1 MTRITSSSAAR
12 TEIDAAKASTLRRH
26 VATIAAHFRRH
37 ARQGTKAPTTQTM
50 EFAFET
56 SCEHGDAVAGIL
68 MRRAER
74 CPDLRRGLEAW
85 DVYTNDSW
93 LASQSRMAGR
103 SEAEMIAAA
112 CRAG

>member
-1 MTRITSSSAAR
+1 M
-12 TEIDAAKASTLRRH
+12 TEITRTAAAQVDAAKAAELRH
-26 VATIAAHFRRH
+26 QIATIAAHFRRH
-37 ARQGTKAPTTQTM
+37 ARQGTKAPTTRTM

-56 SCEHGDAVAGIL
+56 NGRHSDAVAGIL

-85 DVYTNDSW
+85 NVYHDDAW
-93 LASQSRMAGR
+93 IGSRDRTAGLT
-103 SEAEMIAAA
+103 EAQMIARA